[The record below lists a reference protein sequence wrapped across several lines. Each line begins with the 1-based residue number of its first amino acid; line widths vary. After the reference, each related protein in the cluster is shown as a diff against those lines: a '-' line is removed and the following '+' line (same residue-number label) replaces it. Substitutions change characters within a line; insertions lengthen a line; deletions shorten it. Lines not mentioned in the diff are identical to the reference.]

1 MSEEKTVAE
10 RFGAL
15 IETMDEA
22 VHDWFCDR
30 DRDPEVAVETV
41 EALRGLVPEIKAL
54 EEEAADARNER
65 QILRPMVDRQE
76 RMDAVDRCLT
86 LLSAAYPG
94 ETFEGAEA
102 LTTRV
107 VADLKAAREIQQRD
121 TAAQLA
127 QLGEALQVVQIQA
140 AAAEQQHRARVFE
153 ERAKAAQQEAAAE
166 RERAE
171 ALAEEKRRGGRAWGG
186 YSVRSKAAGD
196 AVEGAVLIVEVAA
209 EILGGAAR
217 GVVER
222 GAEAALDGV
231 GCLRGTWDR
240 LWGCGWVR

>member
-1 MSEEKTVAE
+1 MSEQKTVAE
-10 RFGAL
+10 RLGAL
-15 IETMDEA
+15 IEVMDEA
-22 VHDWFCDR
+22 VDDWFCDR
-30 DRDPEVAVETV
+30 DPDPEVAVETV
-41 EALRGLVPEIKAL
+41 EALRGLVPEVKAL
-54 EEEAADARNER
+54 EDEAADARSDR
-65 QILRPMVDRQE
+65 QTLRPMVDRQE
-76 RMDAVDRCLT
+76 RNAVDRCLT

-94 ETFEGAEA
+94 ETFEDADA

-107 VADLKAAREIQQRD
+107 VADLKAARDIQRRD

-127 QLGEALQVVQIQA
+127 QLGEALRVAQLQA
-140 AAAEQQHRARVFE
+140 EAAQQQHRARVFE

-171 ALAEEKRRGGRAWGG
+171 ALAEEKARGGRAWGG

-196 AVEGAVLIVEVAA
+196 AVEGAVLIAEVAA

-222 GAEAALDGV
+222 GAEVALDGV